1 MKGWIVA
8 SSLVA
13 LGACGS
19 SDLDELCRRAE
30 ALEAASEV
38 PIAERPARLF
48 EGWEPSSRGG
58 RSILEAMTKDGEIR
72 SAASFRKIVESRTS
86 KAWACPAVDR
96 VLTAPATADAG
107 SLCEASAALDGAT
120 VAPGSV
126 GAALARRWTPA
137 SAWGRAVS
145 EGIGAKPVEELAALL
160 AERDRDETGLSW
172 SCPALEATIAASRR
186 AEVVRW
192 WELATTVAAG
202 PTGARPVHV
211 RRAKMSQLAGGE
223 IGGDLAGLRARFAA
237 AGEPPCPALEQVLG
251 LGEGG
256 GGEGEGGAG
265 GGGAGGGGAGGEG

>member
-1 MKGWIVA
+1 MKGWIVS
-8 SSLVA
+8 SSLIA

-19 SDLDELCRRAE
+19 SDLDDLCRRAE
-30 ALEAASEV
+30 GLEAASEV
-38 PIAERPARLF
+38 PIGERPARLF
-48 EGWEPSSRGG
+48 GGWEPSSRGG
-58 RSILEAMTKDGEIR
+58 RSIQEAMTLDGEIR

-86 KAWACPAVDR
+86 KAWACPAVER
-96 VLTAPATADAG
+96 VLTAPVTADAA

-120 VAPGSV
+120 VAPANV
-126 GAALARRWTPA
+126 GAALARRWTPG

-145 EGIGAKPVEELAALL
+145 EGLGAKAVDELPALL
-160 AERDRDETGLSW
+160 AKSYRDETGLEW
-172 SCPALEATIAASRR
+172 SCPAIEATIAASRR

-192 WELATTVAAG
+192 CELATTVAAG

-251 LGEGG
+251 LVEGPAGEAGG
-256 GGEGEGGAG
+256 AGEGEGEGGEA
-265 GGGAGGGGAGGEG
+265 